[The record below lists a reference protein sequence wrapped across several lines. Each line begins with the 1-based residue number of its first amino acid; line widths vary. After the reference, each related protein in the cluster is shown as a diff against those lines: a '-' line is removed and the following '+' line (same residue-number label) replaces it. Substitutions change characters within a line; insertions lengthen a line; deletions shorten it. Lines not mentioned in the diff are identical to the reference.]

1 MNMTMRDADDDDNYD
16 SHDAKGNHNMTTI
29 LSMTPNCYDNAE
41 ADDDDGDDDG
51 NCDADGDVDTGN
63 DD

>member
-41 ADDDDGDDDG
+41 ADDDD
-51 NCDADGDVDTGN
+51 VDEEHMVVG
-63 DD
+63 